1 MKEVT
6 IETVM
11 RVTEIIKV
19 PDDQVDEFVTRIK
32 TEEDKR
38 NCAGVAKKAMDVDDV
53 TVRGVKVFVRDIPDK
68 KKKTS
73 KKKA

>member
-1 MKEVT
+1 MKELT

-19 PDDQVDEFVTRIK
+19 PDDQADEAVARIK

-38 NCAGVAKKAMDVDDV
+38 KCASIAKKAMDADDV
-53 TVRGVKVFVRDIPDK
+53 TVSGVKVFVRDIPK
-68 KKKTS
+68 KS
-73 KKKA
+73 RKKA

>member
-1 MKEVT
+1 MKELT

-19 PDDQVDEFVTRIK
+19 PDDQADEVVARIK

-38 NCAGVAKKAMDVDDV
+38 KCASIAKKAMDADDV
-53 TVRGVKVFVRDIPDK
+53 TVSGVKVFARDIPK
-68 KKKTS
+68 KS
-73 KKKA
+73 RKKA

>member
-1 MKEVT
+1 MKELT

-19 PDDQVDEFVTRIK
+19 PDDQADEVVARIK

-38 NCAGVAKKAMDVDDV
+38 KCASIAKKAMDADDV
-53 TVRGVKVFVRDIPDK
+53 TVSGVKVFVRDIPK
-68 KKKTS
+68 KS
-73 KKKA
+73 RKKA